1 MSDIWR
7 RVAARPLPAFAL
19 ALATL
24 VVLFLGQALWPG
36 PDMALGG
43 HDMRALFYP
52 WLSLTKSALGDGRL
66 PFWHADQFAGYP
78 FLSNPQV
85 AFFYPPTWLA
95 LILPV
100 RVGVAAHVAFHLWL
114 AGMGMFLL
122 VRALHGEGLGPWLA
136 GLAFAF
142 SGFASVR
149 VWAGHIGLLATL
161 AWTPW
166 LLWGLLWSV
175 RRRAWW
181 TAVLAGAP
189 FGLAIL
195 AGHTT
200 SLLYVGLIWGGWAIF
215 LVVIGD
221 WRLESEVSNR
231 QSLITNFRFVTR
243 QFLIAV
249 AVGLLLSAVQLLP
262 LAQFSLVSSRAAA
275 PSFEFAAAYSWPPAH
290 LVTLLA
296 PEFFGEPLRA
306 GYWSV
311 PNFEELTYYAGA
323 LPLLALLWLWPRRP
337 RTTYF
342 YTAILALGVLLA
354 LGSYGFLYRF
364 LYEWLPPFRLAR
376 APGRAA
382 FLYVFAAAGLLGDA
396 VAAWRGSG
404 ERLRKWA
411 RWTLGGTAVAGLA
424 VLAATGAVFAAQHPS
439 DTSGRLWH
447 QLGGWSL
454 ALLWL
459 LLGGGLLFRYLR
471 ESRPA
476 RRRWLGVGIALV
488 LLADLWTFGYKFI
501 QVESMAPAPLWENAA
516 AVISRPAGRVLPW
529 GVSIFEQNGAWRQ
542 GLASIFGYNALEVG
556 ANQALAASIP
566 DPRSTA
572 YDILGAAYVVAG
584 TSLEQFAEGERP
596 LRLLGQEG
604 NAWVYERERPLPLAR
619 LVYDYEVIPDEDAAI
634 ARVHQPDF
642 DPATTAILAEAPA
655 CDLPETAG
663 EGTVQITAR
672 DDGFWRIETDNSAPA
687 LLVLSETAYPGWQV
701 MIEGER
707 AEWQTAYTAVRAVCV
722 PAGEHTVTWR
732 FLPWIYAWGG
742 MVSLLGLGLV
752 GTAAARTRR
761 SAYER

>member
-1 MSDIWR
+1 M
-7 RVAARPLPAFAL
+7 
-19 ALATL
+19 
-24 VVLFLGQALWPG
+24 Q
-36 PDMALGG
+36 
-43 HDMRALFYP
+43 ALFYP
-52 WLSLTKSALGDGRL
+52 WLSLTKSALADGRF
-66 PFWHADQFAGYP
+66 PFWHAAQFAGYP

-100 RVGVAAHVAFHLWL
+100 RVGVSLHVAFHLWL
-114 AGMGMFLL
+114 AGTGMFLL
-122 VRALHGEGLGPWLA
+122 VRALHGDGLGPWLA

-142 SGFASVR
+142 SGFAGVR
-149 VWAGHIGLLATL
+149 IWAGHVGLLATL

-175 RRRAWW
+175 RRRSPG
-181 TAVLAGAP
+181 TAVLAGVP

-200 SLLYVGLIWGGWAIF
+200 SLLYVGLIWGLWAGY
-215 LVVIGD
+215 LVIGD
-221 WRLESEVSNR
+221 WGLGIGDWRSEIEVSNR
-231 QSLITNFRFVTR
+231 QSLISNLRLVAR
-243 QFLIAV
+243 QFLIAA

-262 LAQFSLVSSRAAA
+262 LFQFSLVSSRAAA
-275 PSFEFAAAYSWPPAH
+275 PTFEFAAAYSWPPAH
-290 LVTLLA
+290 LVTLLV

-342 YTAILALGVLLA
+342 YAALIALGLLLA
-354 LGSYGFLYRF
+354 MGSYGFLYRF

-382 FLYVFAAAGLLGDA
+382 FLYVVAAAGLLGDV

-404 ERLRKWA
+404 ERLGPWG

-424 VLAATGAVFAAQHPS
+424 VLAATGAVFAAQHPT
-439 DTSGRLWH
+439 DTSGRLWR

-454 ALLWL
+454 AWLWL
-459 LLGGGLLFRYLR
+459 LLGGGLLLRYLR
-471 ESRPA
+471 EKRPA
-476 RRRWLGVGIALV
+476 RRRWLGVGVGLV

-516 AVISRPAGRVLPW
+516 AVIEEPEGRVLPW
-529 GVSIFEQNGAWRQ
+529 GVSIFEQNGAWRE

-584 TSLEQFAEGERP
+584 TPLENFTEGERP
-596 LRLLGQEG
+596 LRLLGQQG
-604 NAWVYERERPLPLAR
+604 NAWVYTRKRPLPLAR
-619 LVYDYEVIPDEDAAI
+619 LVYDYEVIPDEAAAI

-642 DPATTAILAEAPA
+642 DPATTAILAEEPA
-655 CDLPETAG
+655 CDLPATA
-663 EGTVQITAR
+663 EGGAAEIVAR
-672 DDGFWRIETDNSAPA
+672 DDGFWRIRTDSPTPA
-687 LLVLSETAYPGWQV
+687 LLVLSETAYPGWEA
-701 MIEGER
+701 MIDGER
-707 AEWQTAYTAVRAVCV
+707 AEWKTAYTAVRALCV
-722 PAGEHTVTWR
+722 PAGEHTVVWR
-732 FLPWIYAWGG
+732 FRPWIYAWGG
-742 MVSLLGLGLV
+742 MASLLGLVLV
-752 GTAAARTRR
+752 GTAVARRR
-761 SAYER
+761 RLAYER